1 MLAEPTIKKIPALTS
16 LRFFAAAAIV
26 YYHCLY
32 YVEVNPN
39 STWAIGV
46 SFFFV
51 LSGFILTY
59 AYDRSTGNW
68 TMRFYVSRVARI
80 WPIHLVTLAA
90 AFVYIHVV
98 EYPGSLVNPSQFF
111 GNLFL
116 VHAWYPSIAS
126 VFSYN
131 AVAWSISVEFAFY
144 LVFPLVLLA
153 KRVAIVYVAAL
164 AFAIGCVAI
173 VSQYPLVIP
182 PDFNAPNWQSFVLQH
197 PLARLSELLIG
208 VVAARIHARYPM
220 RLNPSA
226 ATVAEISVVA
236 LVVLFAASSPLNYNW
251 WPHLPRALT
260 EWLKQSGGMLFFAAL
275 VFVFAGS
282 SGIISR
288 ALAWRP
294 IMLMGEISF
303 CTYMVHHLVLRYFAS
318 AGLPFGQ
325 ATWWYIVPTIYVVS
339 YLLWWGVERP
349 CRKAI
354 MDAASTQ
361 SLTATRKLLTP

>member
-59 AYDRSTGNW
+59 AYDRSTG
-68 TMRFYVSRVARI
+68 
-80 WPIHLVTLAA
+80 
-90 AFVYIHVV
+90 
-98 EYPGSLVNPSQFF
+98 
-111 GNLFL
+111 
-116 VHAWYPSIAS
+116 
-126 VFSYN
+126 
-131 AVAWSISVEFAFY
+131 
-144 LVFPLVLLA
+144 
-153 KRVAIVYVAAL
+153 
-164 AFAIGCVAI
+164 
-173 VSQYPLVIP
+173 
-182 PDFNAPNWQSFVLQH
+182 
-197 PLARLSELLIG
+197 
-208 VVAARIHARYPM
+208 
-220 RLNPSA
+220 
-226 ATVAEISVVA
+226 
-236 LVVLFAASSPLNYNW
+236 
-251 WPHLPRALT
+251 
-260 EWLKQSGGMLFFAAL
+260 
-275 VFVFAGS
+275 
-282 SGIISR
+282 
-288 ALAWRP
+288 
-294 IMLMGEISF
+294 
-303 CTYMVHHLVLRYFAS
+303 
-318 AGLPFGQ
+318 LPFGQ